1 MNQSLLCHEQ
11 RETFSLQK
19 LLYGLSKPRGL
30 LHCSSNYG
38 NLPEGDQDTP
48 APPSS
53 EPGMS
58 EMQQLFYIILVILVV
73 GTDFLK
79 IYFVSPSVD
88 PAVGFCEAL
97 AALQCHLQTLP
108 QVMLC
113 FFHKDHYQTTV
124 AETIFACTG
133 METS

>member
-1 MNQSLLCHEQ
+1 MNQSLLCHKQ

-58 EMQQLFYIILVILVV
+58 EVQQLFYIILVILVV

-79 IYFVSPSVD
+79 IYFLSPSVH
-88 PAVGFCEAL
+88 PAVGFWEAL
-97 AALQCHLQTLP
+97 AVSPPDAASGHAVLFPQRPLP
-108 QVMLC
+108 NYSSRNHICL
-113 FFHKDHYQTTV
+113 HWHGNKLK
-124 AETIFACTG
+124 
-133 METS
+133 